1 MKRKYSFISMVL
13 LVGTIEAALLIAI
26 SNCMDKAIAYRDAP
40 ISNSIMTIVM
50 ILTLGAVAL
59 AAFLIIAV
67 VSECN
72 ESMEREIERN
82 RQEEFHSYI
91 RKEIMEFP
99 YRRY

>member
-1 MKRKYSFISMVL
+1 MVL

-50 ILTLGAVAL
+50 ILTFGAVAL
-59 AAFLIIAV
+59 AAFLIIMV

-72 ESMEREIERN
+72 ESMEREIGNN
-82 RQEEFHSYI
+82 RKEEYHNFI
-91 RKEIMEFP
+91 RKEITEFHFP